1 LRIIAFGLPLV
12 ICKNEDCVENNLFIH
27 TVVKKIIVI
36 CLYRVFLGV
45 PAFAATLGASYDAD
59 TYYAYQ
65 SYSEVRTKTVDLGTF
80 HAGVQILGIDPT
92 YNGHFNFAAVRF
104 DNLSSFTLAEKKYLQ
119 LTLKD
124 FKTPQA
130 VDPSYQGPPNYSYL
144 STGSFQLGIYALSS
158 VFSESQ
164 NADLTVWY
172 PANFS
177 STSKIGEF
185 TMTSA
190 GVYQVDVTSA
200 VDSWISASSTNF
212 GFGLV
217 GISSAPQATTAR
229 FYSME
234 SAGFGPALIPEP
246 ETSSLFVLAL
256 ASLLCL
262 RSRRHARN

>member
-1 LRIIAFGLPLV
+1 M
-12 ICKNEDCVENNLFIH
+12 ENNPVIL

>member
-1 LRIIAFGLPLV
+1 M
-12 ICKNEDCVENNLFIH
+12 
-27 TVVKKIIVI
+27 KKITIISLCYV
-36 CLYRVFLGV
+36 LFGV
-45 PAFAATLGASYDAD
+45 PAFAATVGASYDAD

-65 SYSEVRTKTVDLGTF
+65 SYSEVRTKTIDAGTF
-80 HAGVQILGIDPT
+80 HAGVQILGVDPT
-92 YNGHFNFAAVRF
+92 YNGHFNFAGVRF
-104 DNLSSFTLAEKKYLQ
+104 DDLSSFALGDKKYLQ

-130 VDPSYQGPPNYSYL
+130 VDPSYQGPPNYTYL

-185 TMTSA
+185 VMTSA
-190 GVYQVDVTSA
+190 GVYQVDVTST
-200 VDSWISASSTNF
+200 VNSWITSSSTNF

-246 ETSSLFVLAL
+246 GTSSLFVLAMV
-256 ASLLCL
+256 SLGCL
-262 RSRRHARN
+262 RSRRHARD